1 MNDNH
6 GIDLSETSYEEIKL
20 QNSKML
26 IGDIISHTIFGE
38 GEVVDLDGD
47 NSVVIKFKQSGETKR
62 FNKNHHS
69 IRILKK

>member
-1 MNDNH
+1 
-6 GIDLSETSYEEIKL
+6 
-20 QNSKML
+20 ML